1 MQVVITDANIF
12 IDLFELKLLDSF
24 FQLPYDIHTTVFVL
38 EELDEECSNFI
49 KDNSTVL
56 NINDS
61 EKIELD
67 LITWNKGF
75 TFPDKSILYMAKK
88 HQMIVFSGEKKM
100 MSWCKSHDLESHGV
114 LFIFQEFIEYRLFSK
129 NQVAIKLKELMEFNQ
144 WLPSNICL
152 DLIDKWSK

>member
-1 MQVVITDANIF
+1 MQVAITDANIF

-38 EELDEECSNFI
+38 EELDEECSNFV
-49 KDNSTVL
+49 KNNSTVL
-56 NINDS
+56 NISDD

-67 LITWNKGF
+67 LLSWNKGF
-75 TFPDKSILYMAKK
+75 TFPDKSILYVAMK

-114 LFIFQEFIEYRLFSK
+114 LFIFQEFIENGLFSK
-129 NQVAIKLKELMEFNQ
+129 NLVAIKLKELMEFNQ
-144 WLPSNICL
+144 WLPSDICL